1 MRSRAG
7 SGTLLKGRR
16 PSFSRRR
23 RARDEKKNR
32 GRPSGGRTIFPPL
45 FYCARRTIQYNEGR
59 ISGMSGYNTRVEYK
73 GSTYIVQT
81 QDKGLAAQYV
91 ESLIY
96 KSGKLLTSKKTFYT
110 SSLSSSD
117 VKAVIE
123 RMMEVQHKKILE
135 EIVEG
140 KFA

>member
-1 MRSRAG
+1 
-7 SGTLLKGRR
+7 
-16 PSFSRRR
+16 
-23 RARDEKKNR
+23 
-32 GRPSGGRTIFPPL
+32 
-45 FYCARRTIQYNEGR
+45 
-59 ISGMSGYNTRVEYK
+59 MSGYNTRVEYK

-117 VKAVIE
+117 VKGVIE

>member
-1 MRSRAG
+1 MSRAG
-7 SGTLLKGRR
+7 SGTLLRGRR
-16 PSFSRRR
+16 PPSLGAGGHGIRRR
-23 RARDEKKNR
+23 M
-32 GRPSGGRTIFPPL
+32 GTVPLGGQTLFLPL
-45 FYCARRTIQYNEGR
+45 FYCARRAIRYNEGR

-123 RMMEVQHKKILE
+123 RMMEAQHKKILE